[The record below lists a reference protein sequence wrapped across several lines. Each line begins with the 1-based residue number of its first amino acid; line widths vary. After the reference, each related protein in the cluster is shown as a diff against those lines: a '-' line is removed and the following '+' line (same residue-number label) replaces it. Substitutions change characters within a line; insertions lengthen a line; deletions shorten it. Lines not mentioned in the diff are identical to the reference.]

1 MLPPQFGST
10 GPTGTM
16 RASGSAVHMLAAPMN
31 AREPADTRPHKSD
44 HLRPPAAAPVRQ
56 QRSIFGSQSICI
68 PTQAP
73 AAAPIRTVMI
83 RRCAA
88 SAIDCKWNI
97 CVSRI
102 NGQILAQAIFH
113 AELNS
118 GVDKVNG
125 MILCGDLRGAFAASQ
140 ARMGNVLSTNHE
152 VHVR

>member
-1 MLPPQFGST
+1 MAMKRRF
-10 GPTGTM
+10 
-16 RASGSAVHMLAAPMN
+16 SA
-31 AREPADTRPHKSD
+31 E
-44 HLRPPAAAPVRQ
+44 
-56 QRSIFGSQSICI
+56 
-68 PTQAP
+68 
-73 AAAPIRTVMI
+73 
-83 RRCAA
+83 
-88 SAIDCKWNI
+88 AIDCTQYN